1 VIGPRLNAAGRMDTP
16 YKAVNLIL
24 NNGET
29 LAKTL
34 HEIEMLNDQRKFQ
47 TKQFVEEAL
56 QKVNPKDNLLFYYS
70 PAIEH
75 GIIGIVAGRL
85 TEQFYRP
92 SIVLKDE

>member
-1 VIGPRLNAAGRMDTP
+1 MDSP

-29 LAKTL
+29 LEKTL
-34 HEIEMLNDQRKFQ
+34 HEIENLNEQRKFQ

-56 QKVNPKDNLLFYYS
+56 QKVNPKDNCLFYYS

-85 TEQFYRP
+85 TEQFHKP